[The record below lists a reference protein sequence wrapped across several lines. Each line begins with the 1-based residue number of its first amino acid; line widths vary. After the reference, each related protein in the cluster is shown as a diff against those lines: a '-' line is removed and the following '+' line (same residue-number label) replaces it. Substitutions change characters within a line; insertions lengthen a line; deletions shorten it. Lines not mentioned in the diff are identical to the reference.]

1 MGARS
6 RQGCLPC
13 RRRKKKCDEIQPVCT
28 ACQRNCLGCDWPA
41 PSFQQAQTQS
51 RSSFDHPK
59 LGAQS
64 FWAKQPNGLAH
75 VPLSL
80 PSLFIC
86 RPNSFGPHT
95 QSLIYHYVN
104 DTANKIVCLQ
114 DNDNPFLHTIFPAA
128 FGDDL
133 LMHAILALS
142 GAHLMQRLPLASR
155 EIQRS
160 TWFNYVRALK
170 ALRVGLSDGFKSISG
185 VAPALHALLVVLI
198 FYITEACTDIE
209 AMGSHLRGANYLMDY
224 ILRTNPASIQSS
236 LGSYI
241 VEVYVYHASLASFT
255 VGGSDLAILQSN
267 LKAETLTPQH
277 GKVGMLSGC
286 AQDLFGLM
294 PKVSVL
300 LQTITEAGGRL
311 DTQRRQLTQDY
322 RDLRSSIADWEPV
335 CTELGAVH
343 CASLYKLSISLLL
356 DVQFQ
361 PETREEKAQ
370 YAFDDLKL
378 LLSHLPPGT
387 PYATTVTWPLF
398 IFGMIAR
405 EEKEVDM
412 IRAYLHS
419 LTSIFGIGLMGTT
432 LAYLERVWKSGNHL
446 DGLHRL
452 VSNQNNMLLIC

>member
-13 RRRKKKCDEIQPVCT
+13 RRRKKKS
-28 ACQRNCLGCDWPA
+28 CDWPA
-41 PSFQQAQTQS
+41 PSFQQTQTHS

-59 LGAQS
+59 LRTQS

-75 VPLSL
+75 IPLSL

-95 QSLIYHYVN
+95 QKLIYHYVN

-114 DNDNPFLHTIFPAA
+114 DNDNPFLHTIFPTA

-160 TWFNYVRALK
+160 TWFNYARALK
-170 ALRVGLSDGFKSISG
+170 ALRVGLSDGFQSISG

-198 FYITEACTDIE
+198 FYITEACTNIE
-209 AMGSHLRGANYLMDY
+209 AMGTHLRGANHLMDY

-241 VEVYVYHASLASFT
+241 MEVYVYHASLASFT
-255 VGGSDLAILQSN
+255 VRGSDLAILQSN
-267 LKAETLTPQH
+267 LKAENLAFQH

-286 AQDLFGLM
+286 TQYLFGLM

-300 LQTITEAGGRL
+300 LQTITEARGRP
-311 DTQRRQLTQDY
+311 DSQGHQFIQDY
-322 RDLRSSIADWEPV
+322 RDFRSSIADWEPV

-356 DVQFQ
+356 DAQFQ
-361 PETREEKAQ
+361 PETREKKARH
-370 YAFDDLKL
+370 AFDDLKL
-378 LLSHLPPGT
+378 LLSHLPPSA

-398 IFGMIAR
+398 IFGMVAR
-405 EEKEVDM
+405 QEEEVEM
-412 IRAYLHS
+412 IRTYLHS
-419 LTSIFGIGLMGTT
+419 LISAFGIGLMGTT
-432 LAYLERVWKSGNHL
+432 LAYLERVWKNDNHL
-446 DGLHRL
+446 DGLHGL
-452 VSNQNNMLLIC
+452 VSNQNNMPLIC